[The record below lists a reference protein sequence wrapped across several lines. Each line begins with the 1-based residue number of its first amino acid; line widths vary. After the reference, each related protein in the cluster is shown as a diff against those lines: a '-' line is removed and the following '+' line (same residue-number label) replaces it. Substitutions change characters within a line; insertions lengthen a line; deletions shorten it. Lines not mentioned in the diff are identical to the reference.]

1 MSGSQLIIW
10 ALLKSQVLCT
20 ICIMRMKDIVL
31 YLGVTKALKK
41 KVSLL
46 QAF

>member
-10 ALLKSQVLCT
+10 TLLKSQVFCT
-20 ICIMRMKDIVL
+20 ICIICMKDIVL
-31 YLGVTKALKK
+31 YLGVTKELKK